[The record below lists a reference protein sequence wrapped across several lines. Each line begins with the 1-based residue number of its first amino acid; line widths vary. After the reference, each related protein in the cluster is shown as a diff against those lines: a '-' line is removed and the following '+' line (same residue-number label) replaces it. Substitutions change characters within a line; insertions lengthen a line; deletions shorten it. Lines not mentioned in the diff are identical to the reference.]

1 MSFSGSVNV
10 KQTGHAMLHI
20 DKYDEDYLIPML
32 DFSIK
37 GILAGRLYPELNGT
51 YHIISSTGFISEIN
65 FSGQGFFSGVK
76 NSFEAKIYH
85 REDETKS
92 PIYIASGQWSDKFT
106 ITDPNSATDIETCV
120 PGSTPPAPLHIP
132 DLADQDPWETRNAWN
147 HVLAAL
153 DDGDI
158 QRIVN
163 EKSKLEEAQ
172 RAMRRKE
179 VAQNI
184 KWEPKFF
191 SSTTGDSLFEKLAS
205 ATGWQLHSDRT
216 KGVWKFDREKAK
228 QATKPYRG
236 ELTPLG

>member
-1 MSFSGSVNV
+1 
-10 KQTGHAMLHI
+10 
-20 DKYDEDYLIPML
+20 
-32 DFSIK
+32 
-37 GILAGRLYPELNGT
+37 
-51 YHIISSTGFISEIN
+51 
-65 FSGQGFFSGVK
+65 
-76 NSFEAKIYH
+76 
-85 REDETKS
+85 
-92 PIYIASGQWSDKFT
+92 
-106 ITDPNSATDIETCV
+106 
-120 PGSTPPAPLHIP
+120 
-132 DLADQDPWETRNAWN
+132 
-147 HVLAAL
+147 
-153 DDGDI
+153 
-158 QRIVN
+158 VN